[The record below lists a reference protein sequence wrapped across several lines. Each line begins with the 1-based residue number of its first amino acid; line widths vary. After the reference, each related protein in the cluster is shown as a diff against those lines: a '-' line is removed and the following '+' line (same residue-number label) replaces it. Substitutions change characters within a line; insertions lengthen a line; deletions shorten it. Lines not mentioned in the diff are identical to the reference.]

1 MNGAQFHL
9 VLNHFP
15 IVTFLLSVF
24 LLIWAWKSKSP
35 DLKKAGLLF
44 VIFGAVFLV
53 FTFLTGEPAEDVLKN
68 LPGFSKSLVHEHE
81 EAAEFALIFGCIS
94 GAFALATLYFMKV
107 KQKLAH
113 PAFLAVIF
121 LTLFTCTVF
130 LRTAHLGGLIKHDEI
145 RAKATE

>member
-1 MNGAQFHL
+1 MNGAQLHL

-15 IVTFLLSVF
+15 IVTFILSEV
-24 LLIWAWKSKSP
+24 LLIWAWKSKSL

-44 VIFGAVFLV
+44 VILGAILLV
-53 FTFLTGEPAEDVLKN
+53 FTYLTGEPAESVLEKV
-68 LPGFSKSLVHEHE
+68 PGFSEALVHEHE

-94 GAFALATLYFMKV
+94 GVVALAALYFMRV

-113 PAFLAVIF
+113 PAFLMAIF

-145 RAKATE
+145 RTRATE